1 MWDLSEFQKAAH
13 KAVPACA
20 QSAVVH
26 QQAKCMALAE
36 HGHGWRGLLL
46 LLFTCYVRQACA
58 GSYQILPNI
67 FAGSQSG
74 GIFEQAGN
82 RVLDD
87 VSETC
92 DVDAVQVA
100 NQAQLHPI
108 LHDLVHS
115 TFFRLFRVGKPPQ
128 CPFWKKDVKE
138 EKEHD
143 SGSTC
148 AGGGGPGFAGLGGA
162 AVGGLGGAGVGGF
175 KSLFAKQPK
184 SFTEPAPKPACSVD
198 AEEESSSLPPAPAND
213 LRLDRSMTDVERIAS
228 IERDNET
235 DGSCEFEE
243 DLPTYWQDM
252 CRADV
257 TKGSDVEDINL
268 VKNPERNTG
277 YNGSHIWQAMYNENC
292 FEVGN
297 NIPRGRYGQPAGM
310 CYEERVLYR
319 LLSGWHASTS
329 ISIYKNFFAP
339 GTKVKGKW
347 SPNPERYMES
357 LGQHPDRVKNL
368 HFSFV
373 VMLRAVKKAAPFL
386 NTYSYSTGN
395 DKESEKVRGL
405 MARLLDSQVLSL
417 CSPLFDAFD
426 ETRLFRNVSLTDY
439 AEQRAAAEQRSR
451 LKRQFKSVFQNIT
464 VLVDCVQCQRCRLHA
479 KLFSLG
485 LGSALKILLTPQE
498 LIPLTT
504 SRDEVVALVNTLWK
518 LSESMEDA
526 KELTRLYAD
535 RIQSPEN
542 QNSKGPS
549 KQPLAEVSAV
559 KTPSTTLPPPVSA
572 KPAPSTVEVIQ
583 REGGSMSRNELLDIA
598 MGAVKRATKAGALT
612 KSVEEALLRAFVLRK
627 VGDEVLMLAKY
638 YAADSPEL
646 FASLALEAAA
656 MADDITTRAPPTTV
670 TAAASGTT
678 VKASA
683 STRPLLGSAGA
694 PADAVI
700 IGGGLAGMV
709 TAMSLLDRGAQVVL
723 VDKQPYLGGNS
734 GKASSGINAALE
746 TSVESL
752 IKDTTKSAGVL
763 ARPGLIE
770 KLAQDSANAV
780 SWLMNR
786 TTLDLSMRSQ
796 LGGHTAKRTL
806 RPANAFVGAEVT
818 FAFGKLLNKIAEEK
832 PQQFRLLTKTKWT
845 GLQRS
850 NSGDSWLVSVIPA
863 GSTSGRSSE
872 TLQAAATVIT
882 SGGFGHDTREARSYL
897 IEYRPD
903 IKDFPT
909 TLGSQTTGDG
919 IKIAQK
925 IGAKLVD
932 MDRVQLHPTGF
943 VDPTNPQDHSKTLAA
958 ELLRGVGGLILDRT
972 GMRFTDE
979 LGTRQAVVNAML
991 RAAGEGK
998 AFKHIAQD
1006 RSFALV
1012 LNGKAGAMADRHS
1025 TLYSKKG
1032 LLTKVNG
1039 LQGVATH
1046 LKVDEKQLVDT
1057 FEAYNKAAERGM
1069 DNFNRT
1075 VFPAGHWPIESTE
1088 EFFVGYVTPVIHYTM
1103 GGIAIDTDGRVLR
1116 EVDNQ
1121 TIPGLFAAGEA
1132 SGGVHG
1138 DNRLAGNSLLECTVF
1153 GRHLGLTLP
1162 IGAAARVQ
1170 PRSER
1175 PDVAMPITESH
1186 LPHEETSAETAVSQ
1200 VPAAEPQTPIQRSI
1214 SKEELR
1220 KSKTDG
1226 QHWVSLY
1233 GDVYDLSAY
1242 VEEHPGGPEAIT
1254 DVAGSD
1260 GTETFE
1266 TVHNRELLE
1275 AMGFEPIG
1283 KLAD

>member
-1 MWDLSEFQKAAH
+1 
-13 KAVPACA
+13 
-20 QSAVVH
+20 
-26 QQAKCMALAE
+26 MALAK
-36 HGHGWRGLLL
+36 HGHGWRGSLL
-46 LLFTCYVRQACA
+46 LLFICYVRQAYA

-67 FAGSQSG
+67 FTSARPSG
-74 GIFEQAGN
+74 VFEQES

-108 LHDLVHS
+108 LHDIVHS

-128 CPFWKKDVKE
+128 CPFWKKDAKE

-143 SGSTC
+143 GPSTC
-148 AGGGGPGFAGLGGA
+148 SGGGGPGFAGLGGA
-162 AVGGLGGAGVGGF
+162 GVGGL
-175 KSLFAKQPK
+175 KSSLFSSKKPMSSGMPM
-184 SFTEPAPKPACSVD
+184 SFAEPPPKPACSVD
-198 AEEESSSLPPAPAND
+198 AEEESSSLPPAPPEID
-213 LRLDRSMTDVERIAS
+213 LRLDRSMTDSERIAS

-252 CRADV
+252 CRADA

-292 FEVGN
+292 FEVGS

-329 ISIYKNFFAP
+329 ISIYKNFYAP

-373 VMLRAVKKAAPFL
+373 VMLRAIKKAAPFL

-395 DKESEKVRGL
+395 DKETEKVRGL

-426 ETRLFRNVSLTDY
+426 ETRLFQNTSLTDY

-485 LGSALKILLTPQE
+485 LGAALKILLTPQE

-526 KELTRLYAD
+526 KELTRLYAE
-535 RIQSPEN
+535 RLPTPET
-542 QNSKGPS
+542 QNSKGPG
-549 KQPLAEVSAV
+549 KQPAAQVKAPPAKQPAVQKPLAPGA
-559 KTPSTTLPPPVSA
+559 TTPPPAENA
-572 KPAPSTVEVIQ
+572 KPAAPIVEAVP
-583 REGGSMSRNELLDIA
+583 REGSPISRNELLDIA
-598 MGAVKRATKAGALT
+598 MGAVKRAVKGGHLS
-612 KSVEEALLRAFVLRK
+612 KSVEEALLRAFILRK
-627 VGDEVLMLAKY
+627 VGDEVLMLAKH
-638 YAADSPEL
+638 YAAENPEL
-646 FASLALEAAA
+646 FASLALEAAG
-656 MADDITTRAPPTTV
+656 MADVTATAAPPTTV
-670 TAAASGTT
+670 TAAAAGTT

-683 STRPLLGSAGA
+683 STPPLLGTAGA

-709 TAMSLLDRGAQVVL
+709 TAISLLDRGAQVVL

-786 TTLDLSMRSQ
+786 TSLDLSMRSQ
-796 LGGHTAKRTL
+796 LGGHTVKRTL

-818 FAFGKLLNKIAEEK
+818 FSLGKLLNKIAEEK
-832 PQQFRLLTKTKWT
+832 PQQFRLLQKTKWT
-845 GLQRS
+845 GLEW
-850 NSGDSWLVSVIPA
+850 SGSGNSWLVSTIPA

-872 TLQAAATVIT
+872 MLEAAAAVIT

-903 IKDFPT
+903 LKDFPT

-943 VDPTNPQDHSKTLAA
+943 VDPANPKEHTKTLAA
-958 ELLRGVGGLILDRT
+958 ELLRGVGGLLLDRT

-991 RAAGEGK
+991 RVAGEGK
-998 AFKHIAQD
+998 SFHQIAQD

-1039 LQGVATH
+1039 LPGLAAH
-1046 LKVDEKQLVDT
+1046 LKVDEKQLAET
-1057 FEAYNKAAERGM
+1057 FEAYNKAAEKGLDR
-1069 DNFNRT
+1069 FNRS
-1075 VFPAGHWPIESTE
+1075 VFPPGHWPIESTE
-1088 EFFVGYVTPVIHYTM
+1088 QFFVGYVTPVIHYTM

-1116 EVDNQ
+1116 EADNE

-1153 GRHLGLTLP
+1153 GRHLGLSLP
-1162 IGAAARVQ
+1162 ISAATRVQ
-1170 PRSER
+1170 PQSEKL
-1175 PDVAMPITESH
+1175 VAAPSDNVPLANTESH
-1186 LPHEETSAETAVSQ
+1186 SQEASTQPAESQTPAV
-1200 VPAAEPQTPIQRSI
+1200 EPQTPAQRSI
-1214 SKEELR
+1214 SSEELR
-1220 KSKTDG
+1220 KSKTDT
-1226 QHWVSLY
+1226 QQWVSLY
-1233 GDVYDLSAY
+1233 GSVYDLSAY
-1242 VEEHPGGPEAIT
+1242 VEEHPGGPEAIK
-1254 DVAGSD
+1254 DVAGTD

-1283 KLAD
+1283 ELAVEQGA